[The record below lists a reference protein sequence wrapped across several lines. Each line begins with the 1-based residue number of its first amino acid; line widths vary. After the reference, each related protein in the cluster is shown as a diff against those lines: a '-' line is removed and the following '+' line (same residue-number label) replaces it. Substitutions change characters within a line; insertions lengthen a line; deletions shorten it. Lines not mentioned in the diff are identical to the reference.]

1 MKSGIRIPFRSK
13 AINLEHDLDLS
24 NTFSTVIRREQFG
37 ANREERSERYETT
50 LQMRYNLSA
59 KLTANLNLGVSYN
72 QDHIEEGRDYLP
84 LASSL
89 MVRSLFK

>member
-1 MKSGIRIPFRSK
+1 M
-13 AINLEHDLDLS
+13 
-24 NTFSTVIRREQFG
+24 VRREKFG

-59 KLTANLNLGVSYN
+59 KLNLGVSYN
-72 QDHIEEGRDYLP
+72 QDHVEEGRDYLS

-89 MVRSLFK
+89 TVRGEFR